1 MTSFLIH
8 GAEGILTGQL
18 GEAARA
24 SGSIRVRDGKITAIG
39 VLIPEPGEEI
49 VDAAGCV
56 VTPGLVNSHH
66 HLFQSVLKSVPEG
79 MNEPLTPWLRL
90 VPYSYWDTLDADVMQ
105 AGVTLGMAE
114 LALSGVTTIAD
125 HHYFYSDRFN
135 FDPSTILCETAQRF
149 GVRFMLGRG
158 GATKARAF
166 DSPDIVPLPT
176 ESFDAMLRAVEADV
190 SRWHDPDPAAMIKV
204 AFAPTTPTYSLLEG
218 ELKEIAQA
226 TRAMGVRLHSH
237 LSENQGYV
245 DYTLENYNKRPVHWL
260 AEHDWLGPDVW
271 FAHLVDCDESEVRLL
286 AETGTGMAHCVQA
299 NARLGSGVAP
309 ADLLHRLGG
318 TVSIGV
324 DGAAANEATDMVSAL
339 YATFCA
345 HRITKGVEA
354 VDAETCLHWATAGGA
369 KVLGFENIGTLEV
382 GKDADIALFDL
393 SAPRYLGQHDRLI
406 GPIVAGGQAHIRHS
420 FVKGRPLVVDGAL
433 PFLDMDQLSH
443 DCFQAVETIKT
454 RRALKL
460 KEAC

>member
-1 MTSFLIH
+1 MTSFLIS
-8 GAEGILTGQL
+8 GAEGILTGGL
-18 GEAARA
+18 GGAARA
-24 SGSIRVRDGKITAIG
+24 AGAIRVRDGTIAAIG
-39 VLIPEPGEEI
+39 ALEPEPGERV
-49 VDAAGCV
+49 VDASGCV

-66 HLFQSVLKSVPEG
+66 HLFQSVLKSVAEG

-114 LALSGVTTIAD
+114 LALSGATTIAD

-135 FDPSTILCETAQRF
+135 FDPSTTLCETAQRF

-158 GATKARAF
+158 GATKARSF
-166 DSPDIVPLPT
+166 DAPDIIPLPT
-176 ESFDAMLRAVEADV
+176 ESYGAMLQAVEADV
-190 SRWHDPDPAAMIKV
+190 QRWHDPSPDAMIKV

-237 LSENQGYV
+237 LSENHGYV
-245 DYTLENYNKRPVHWL
+245 DYTLDQYGKRPVHWL
-260 AEHDWLGPDVW
+260 AEHDWLGEDVW
-271 FAHLVDCDESEVRLL
+271 FAHLVDCDDSEVRLL

-324 DGAAANEATDMVSAL
+324 DGAAANEAADMISAL
-339 YATFCA
+339 YATFCT

-354 VDAETCLHWATAGGA
+354 IDAETCLHWATAGGA
-369 KVLGFENIGTLEV
+369 KVLGFDSVGTLEV
-382 GKDADIALFDL
+382 GKDADIAIFDL
-393 SAPRYLGQHDRLI
+393 SAPRHLGQHDRVI
-406 GPIVAGGQAHIRHS
+406 GPIVAGGQAEVRHS
-420 FVKGRPLVVDGAL
+420 FVKGHRLVVDGRL
-433 PFLDMDQLSH
+433 PFLDMEQLAQ
-443 DCFQAVETIKT
+443 DCFHAVKTIKQ
-454 RRALKL
+454 RRLAKN
-460 KEAC
+460 

>member
-1 MTSFLIH
+1 MTSFLIQ
-8 GAEGILTGQL
+8 GAEGILTGKL

-24 SGSIRVRDGKITAIG
+24 TGSIRVVDGRIAQMG
-39 VLIPEPGEEI
+39 LLHPLPGERV
-49 VDAAGCV
+49 VDASGCV

-90 VPYSYWDTLDADVMQ
+90 VPYSYWDTLDGEVMQ

-114 LALSGVTTIAD
+114 LVLSGVTTIAD
-125 HHYFYSDRFN
+125 HHYFYSPRFD
-135 FDPSTILCETAQRF
+135 FDPSEVLCSTARRF

-166 DSPDIVPLPT
+166 DAKDIVPLPT
-176 ESFDAMLRAVEADV
+176 ETYDAMLQAVQSDV
-190 SRWHDPDPAAMIKV
+190 TKWHDPAPDGMMKV

-245 DYTLENYNKRPVHWL
+245 DYTLEHYGMRPVHWL
-260 AEHDWLGPDVW
+260 AQHDWLGPDVW
-271 FAHLVDCDESEVRLL
+271 FAHLVACDESEVRVL
-286 AETGTGMAHCVQA
+286 AQTGTGMAHCVQA

-309 ADLLHRLGG
+309 ADMLHKLGG
-318 TVSIGV
+318 TVSMGV
-324 DGAAANEATDMVSAL
+324 DGAAANEAADMIAAL
-339 YATFCA
+339 YTTFTT
-345 HRITKGVEA
+345 HRITKGVES
-354 VDAETCLHWATAGGA
+354 VDAETCLHWGTAGGA
-369 KVLGFENIGTLEV
+369 KVLGFESIGTLEI
-382 GKDADIALFDL
+382 GRDADIALFDL

-406 GPIVAGGQAHIRHS
+406 GPVVAGGAAQVRHS
-420 FVKGRPLVVDGAL
+420 FVKGRPLVVNGAL
-433 PFLDMDQLSH
+433 PFLDMEQLAH
-443 DCFQAVETIKT
+443 DCRKAVATIKA
-454 RRALKL
+454 RRAAKT
-460 KEAC
+460 